1 MQQSGTLAERTLSE
15 GRVLA
20 EFIVQT
26 LEEQAYFL
34 LTTAGEDYL
43 SLVGS
48 GNLELLKEIGTTLRP
63 ISP

>member
-1 MQQSGTLAERTLSE
+1 MQQSGTLAERTLSD